1 MNISPLLLST
11 LFLGGTIALGALRQ
25 ALLRLKKRDLKK
37 GLKLTGNLFFYKS
50 LSFKIFG
57 PDEGAS
63 LSFAAIVTLNTCRF
77 FTVFFLALWYE
88 EQGFSA
94 TPLLIQ
100 AAAFS
105 LILSLLYLIGDYLP
119 KLFANKHPSK
129 ALYFFAPLASP
140 FLLLTLPMTWILH
153 RLYLKGAGQAHMELL
168 NEPMG
173 EFKQEILDI
182 LHEAEITSK
191 LSQQDKKMIE
201 SVVRF
206 QTKIAR
212 EVMAPRIDMFALEA
226 GTSIKAAAKLLQAEG
241 YSRVP
246 VYKET
251 IDQIVGILMYRDI
264 LSRYM
269 AAETQNNPKLLDA
282 PIDTLVKKVLFVP
295 ETKKISQLLQ
305 EFKKKQSHLAIVVD
319 EYGGTAGIV
328 TIEDLLEEIVG
339 EIEDE
344 YDEEE
349 ELFTTLSESSW
360 IADGRLSILDAEE
373 QLGIHLP
380 DEGEFDTIGGFI
392 FHRAGSIPSKG
403 FKIQLDDLELE
414 VVKSND
420 RRVEKVKIRKKM
432 DAHG

>member
-1 MNISPLLLST
+1 MTISPLVLSLL
-11 LFLGGTIALGALRQ
+11 FCVGTVALGALRQ
-25 ALLRLKKRDLKK
+25 ALLRLKKRDMKK
-37 GLKLTGNLFFYKS
+37 ALRLSGNLFFYKQ
-50 LSFKIFG
+50 LSAKLFRHE
-57 PDEGAS
+57 DEDA

-88 EQGFSA
+88 EQGFRS
-94 TPLLIQ
+94 TPILIQ
-100 AAAFS
+100 ILGFS
-105 LILSLLYLIGDYLP
+105 LILALLYLIADYLP
-119 KLFANKHPSK
+119 KRFANKSPAQ
-129 ALYFFAPLASP
+129 ALYLAAPVASP
-140 FLLLTLPMTWILH
+140 FLLVTLPLTWILH
-153 RLYLKGAGQAHMELL
+153 RVYRRFAGGSHIELL

-173 EFKQEILDI
+173 EFKQELFEI
-182 LHEAEITSK
+182 LHDAEITSK
-191 LSQQDKKMIE
+191 LSLQDKKMIE

-212 EVMAPRIDMFALEA
+212 EVMVPRIDMFALEA
-226 GTSIKAAAKLLQAEG
+226 GTSIKAAAKALQSEG

-246 VYKET
+246 VYKDT
-251 IDQIVGILMYRDI
+251 IDHIVGILMYRDL
-264 LSRYM
+264 LSKYM
-269 AAETQNNPKLLDA
+269 TAEAQNNPKILDA
-282 PIDTLVKKVLFVP
+282 PIETLVKKVLFAP
-295 ETKKISQLLQ
+295 ETKKISHLLQ
-305 EFKKKQSHLAIVVD
+305 DFKKKQTHLAIVVD

-349 ELFTTLSESSW
+349 ELYTSLSDSVW
-360 IADGRLSILDAEE
+360 LADGRLSILDAEE

-432 DAHG
+432 DIHG

>member
-1 MNISPLLLST
+1 
-11 LFLGGTIALGALRQ
+11 
-25 ALLRLKKRDLKK
+25 
-37 GLKLTGNLFFYKS
+37 
-50 LSFKIFG
+50 
-57 PDEGAS
+57 
-63 LSFAAIVTLNTCRF
+63 
-77 FTVFFLALWYE
+77 
-88 EQGFSA
+88 
-94 TPLLIQ
+94 
-100 AAAFS
+100 
-105 LILSLLYLIGDYLP
+105 
-119 KLFANKHPSK
+119 
-129 ALYFFAPLASP
+129 
-140 FLLLTLPMTWILH
+140 
-153 RLYLKGAGQAHMELL
+153 
-168 NEPMG
+168 
-173 EFKQEILDI
+173 
-182 LHEAEITSK
+182 
-191 LSQQDKKMIE
+191 
-201 SVVRF
+201 
-206 QTKIAR
+206 
-212 EVMAPRIDMFALEA
+212 
-226 GTSIKAAAKLLQAEG
+226 
-241 YSRVP
+241 VP

-264 LSRYM
+264 LSKYM
-269 AAETQNNPKLLDA
+269 AAEAQNNPKLLDA

-349 ELFTTLSESSW
+349 ELYTTLSDSTW

-432 DAHG
+432 DVHG